1 MRAVTVLGRGAMAA
15 LLVGMV
21 AAGCGGDEASGQK
34 LPENPGLPAT
44 VPIAATDG
52 LLPGDQRAPGPP
64 TVTTAARRHP
74 LVGRPSV
81 PTVRTTRTAP
91 PATTTSTA
99 GLLAPP
105 GP

>member
-1 MRAVTVLGRGAMAA
+1 MRAVTVSGRGAMAA
-15 LLVGMV
+15 SLVGMV

-34 LPENPGLPAT
+34 LPENPGLPAM

-64 TVTTAARRHP
+64 TVTTAARRWP
-74 LVGRPSV
+74 VGRPSV
-81 PTVRTTRTAP
+81 PAVRTTRTAP